1 MMMMMSLIS
10 TSLQWGF
17 LWWFWYFS
25 GALLSKN
32 QWVADSGSYAWIQV
46 HSPTNNSSFILS
58 LLSPLVALLE
68 IRHES
73 SLSPIDTILN
83 IIVILSIIMSLL
95 TSTSSSILFSDSLKE
110 VCPQFFLLLQVWLCR
125 RCPPGSHLCQW
136 WLRPGQGQFFIS
148 FHLTIILTKVFWTID
163 VQAILSSVECYDP
176 ETDKWTKLVHMKKV
190 GKPLLLLS
198 NIQCLTCRCVASWV
212 ECWWTDQSILTP
224 SSTLELICPSFAS
237 TCRVI
242 QTSIF

>member
-1 MMMMMSLIS
+1 M
-10 TSLQWGF
+10 
-17 LWWFWYFS
+17 
-25 GALLSKN
+25 
-32 QWVADSGSYAWIQV
+32 

-136 WLRPGQGQFFIS
+136 WLRPGQGQYIFTFPLI
-148 FHLTIILTKVFWTID
+148 IILNNHHHVD
-163 VQAILSSVECYDP
+163 GQAILSSVECYDP

-190 GKPLLLLS
+190 DIHLVGAK
-198 NIQCLTCRCVASWV
+198 
-212 ECWWTDQSILTP
+212 
-224 SSTLELICPSFAS
+224 
-237 TCRVI
+237 
-242 QTSIF
+242 